1 MNSFILPM
9 LTTLIFSTFP
19 CKTFDDG
26 KRLLM
31 ADLSID
37 CDSATHQAYRDYAK
51 SMVAVFVVGIPA
63 MCHTLL
69 YVNRAKIN
77 RPLHIR
83 NEDESIKFMHFL
95 WEHYQPQCWWMETV
109 EMARRIMM
117 TGGLVLILRGSAEQI
132 ILAVIVS
139 VASVRIVA
147 RNKPFLVVEEKGF
160 KLDNNHLAEAMQ
172 WQLVATLVCCLL
184 LRFLE
189 VGGKT
194 EMSVLGETTLDVALV
209 CAQFG
214 ALLFMLGRSVQGLL
228 KRLGWCGGGGGG
240 DLVVPVLDAPGDGE
254 GETETLLREQVK
266 EGELRLRQ
274 RDQQLRE
281 RDKDLL
287 QRDAALQE
295 RDAALQERDAALQE
309 RDARIRELEVSK
321 DV

>member
-1 MNSFILPM
+1 
-9 LTTLIFSTFP
+9 
-19 CKTFDDG
+19 
-26 KRLLM
+26 
-31 ADLSID
+31 
-37 CDSATHQAYRDYAK
+37 
-51 SMVAVFVVGIPA
+51 
-63 MCHTLL
+63 MCHALL
-69 YVNRAKIN
+69 YMNRAKIN

-83 NEDESIKFMHFL
+83 NEDESIKYMHFL
-95 WEHYQPQCWWMETV
+95 FEHYQPQCWWMETV
-109 EMARRIMM
+109 EMARRITM

-189 VGGKT
+189 VSGKT
-194 EMSVLGETTLDVALV
+194 EMSVLHENTLDVALV
-209 CAQFG
+209 CVQFG
-214 ALLFMLGRSVQGLL
+214 ALVFMLGRLVQGLL
-228 KRLGWCGGGGGG
+228 KRSGWCASGGGG
-240 DLVVPVLDAPGDGE
+240 DVVVPVLDVAGDGE

-274 RDQQLRE
+274 RDQLLRE
-281 RDKDLL
+281 RDDELL
-287 QRDAALQE
+287 QRDT
-295 RDAALQERDAALQE
+295 ALQE
-309 RDARIRELEVSK
+309 RDARIRELEMSK

>member
-1 MNSFILPM
+1 
-9 LTTLIFSTFP
+9 
-19 CKTFDDG
+19 
-26 KRLLM
+26 
-31 ADLSID
+31 
-37 CDSATHQAYRDYAK
+37 
-51 SMVAVFVVGIPA
+51 
-63 MCHTLL
+63 MCHALL

-95 WEHYQPQCWWMETV
+95 FEHYQPACWWMETV
-109 EMARRIMM
+109 EMARRITM

-132 ILAVIVS
+132 ILAIVVS
-139 VASVRIVA
+139 VASVRVIA
-147 RNKPFLVVEEKGF
+147 RNKPFLLVEGGGF

-228 KRLGWCGGGGGG
+228 KRLGWCGGG
-240 DLVVPVLDAPGDGE
+240 DLVVPVLDVDNDND
-254 GETETLLREQVK
+254 ETVTLLREQVQD
-266 EGELRLRQ
+266 GEVRLRSL
-274 RDQQLRE
+274 QQQQARE
-281 RDKDLL
+281 RDEWAERVRVLEEEGEQRHSKDL
-287 QRDAALQE
+287 
-295 RDAALQERDAALQE
+295 
-309 RDARIRELEVSK
+309 
-321 DV
+321 

>member
-1 MNSFILPM
+1 
-9 LTTLIFSTFP
+9 
-19 CKTFDDG
+19 
-26 KRLLM
+26 
-31 ADLSID
+31 
-37 CDSATHQAYRDYAK
+37 
-51 SMVAVFVVGIPA
+51 
-63 MCHTLL
+63 MCHALL

-77 RPLHIR
+77 RPVHVR
-83 NEDESIKFMHFL
+83 EADESIKFMHFL
-95 WEHYQPQCWWMETV
+95 FEHYRPACWWMETV
-109 EMARRIMM
+109 AMVRRIMM

-172 WQLVATLVCCLL
+172 WQLVSTLVCCLL

-189 VGGKT
+189 VAGST
-194 EMSVLGETTLDVALV
+194 EMSVLHENTLDIVLV
-209 CAQFG
+209 GVQFG

-240 DLVVPVLDAPGDGE
+240 GLVVPVLDAGE
-254 GETETLLREQVK
+254 GENETLLREQVK
-266 EGELRLRQ
+266 DGELRLRQ

-281 RDKDLL
+281 NYSL
-287 QRDAALQE
+287 
-295 RDAALQERDAALQE
+295 LQE
-309 RDARIRELEVSK
+309 RDARIRELEMAK